1 MAAEYNRLE
10 SKSKQNPKKNASI
23 FSILSFWWVGELLA
37 VGNKRAL
44 DIDDLFPLLDEDK
57 TRPSAG
63 NLQQRWSEVTAP
75 RATGKGRNGRRLF
88 GALIAMF
95 SWADYVFILGT
106 TLLDG
111 VGNILQIVFLSLL
124 LPELMKSSQ
133 KQSLWT
139 PYIYA
144 SAGGICLSSSIR
156 CLARH
161 QFCYNAY
168 LMALRWRSATIGIIY
183 RKVGIAIDRIIID

>member
-1 MAAEYNRLE
+1 MASEYSRLE
-10 SKSKQNPKKNASI
+10 SKAKRNPKKNANI

-37 VGNKRAL
+37 VGNKRTL

-95 SWADYVFILGT
+95 SWANYVLIWGT
-106 TLLDG
+106 SLLDG
-111 VGNILQIVFLSLL
+111 IGNILQIVFLSLL
-124 LPELMKSSQ
+124 LPELMKSSH

-144 SAGGICLSSSIR
+144 SGICLSSPMR

-183 RKVGIAIDRIIID
+183 KKVGIAIDRIIID

>member
-1 MAAEYNRLE
+1 MASEYSRLE
-10 SKSKQNPKKNASI
+10 SKAKQNPKKNASI

-37 VGNKRAL
+37 VGNKRTL

-95 SWADYVFILGT
+95 SWANYVLIWGT
-106 TLLDG
+106 SLLDG
-111 VGNILQIVFLSLL
+111 IGNILQIVFLSLL
-124 LPELMKSSQ
+124 LPELMKSSH

-139 PYIYA
+139 SYIYA
-144 SAGGICLSSSIR
+144 SGICLSSSMR
-156 CLARH
+156 CFARH

-183 RKVGIAIDRIIID
+183 KKVGIAIDRIIID